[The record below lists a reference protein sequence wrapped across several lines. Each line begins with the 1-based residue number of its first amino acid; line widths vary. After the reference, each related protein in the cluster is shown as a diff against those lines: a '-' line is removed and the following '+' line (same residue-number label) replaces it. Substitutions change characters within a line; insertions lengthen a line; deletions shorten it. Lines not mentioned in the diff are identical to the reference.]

1 MKMTYV
7 FIFFFTF
14 LLHFISYKVWKT
26 FECVCAGGCEENNI
40 DSYSS
45 IFPAEA
51 YLECSTK

>member
-7 FIFFFTF
+7 IFFFTF
-14 LLHFISYKVWKT
+14 LLHFISYKVCKT
-26 FECVCAGGCEENNI
+26 FECVCAGDYEEKNI

-51 YLECSTK
+51 YLEYSTK